1 MQVVVVNC
9 DKSKREYEEHLKR
22 MSPKYLVVPFE
33 STEAAI
39 KLEDKAQAQNIP
51 RVSVFITGRGF
62 DQFATLD
69 IKKTIIKSHNMSEA
83 VTEVLSQIM

>member
-1 MQVVVVNC
+1 
-9 DKSKREYEEHLKR
+9 

-69 IKKTIIKSHNMSEA
+69 IKKTIINIA
-83 VTEVLSQIM
+83 QVFLNNVAGFFL